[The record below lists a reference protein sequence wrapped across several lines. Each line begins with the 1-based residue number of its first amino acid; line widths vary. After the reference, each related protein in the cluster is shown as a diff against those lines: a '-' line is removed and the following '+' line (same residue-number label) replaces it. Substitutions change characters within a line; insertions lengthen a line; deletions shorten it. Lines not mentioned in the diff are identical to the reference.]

1 MIANAWLSMQAM
13 RSPIATIHFSELVTA
28 LASLC
33 LTPVLILIRGIDYH
47 SLDILQEAVLR
58 ILRATVTMLPSLTS
72 PPVVPCSG
80 NRPSPDAW
88 WARAASEPPNGVNG
102 SMPSCCPTATM
113 AGPLPPLSPAPA
125 RRFPLVYLVLRC
137 PLRCAESISLALP
150 EQGQVCWGCMESAR
164 ARCDFTATAPY
175 LQRAASWWE
184 ATACPFAETPLAPSQ
199 SQTRSSRS

>member
-1 MIANAWLSMQAM
+1 MARLGTLAAQFTIGSQIFTATDAGMGRYLVIANAWLSMQAM

-88 WARAASEPPNGVNG
+88 WAHAVSEPPNGVNG

-125 RRFPLVYLVLRC
+125 RRFPLVCVNLIVIAY
-137 PLRCAESISLALP
+137 
-150 EQGQVCWGCMESAR
+150 
-164 ARCDFTATAPY
+164 T
-175 LQRAASWWE
+175 
-184 ATACPFAETPLAPSQ
+184 
-199 SQTRSSRS
+199 